1 MYCSVLSSNTNTHR
15 YIHVLKHKKFKMK
28 WNHKTIET
36 SMIWKGGEVWPVTY
50 MYVRQK
56 SNGNASFCFCSIW
69 VLSDKR
75 HLDYFRGLFLASHVF
90 CLPILYARPREVE
103 LWHWFCTVQ
112 GCLYLWQIVL
122 SGALKWQIK
131 LQGHR
136 HKSIAGFRRK
146 SCRWKIAHC
155 LLEGILAV
163 EEHRARK
170 LDTWHLKAKNLI
182 FADSPFVSP

>member
-1 MYCSVLSSNTNTHR
+1 MKSENYWNEHDLRRWGGVTCH
-15 YIHVLKHKKFKMK
+15 IHERETEIEWKCKFLFML
-28 WNHKTIET
+28 IQ
-36 SMIWKGGEVWPVTY
+36 GYVQ
-50 MYVRQK
+50 YVR
-56 SNGNASFCFCSIW
+56 
-69 VLSDKR
+69 VLSDRR

>member
-1 MYCSVLSSNTNTHR
+1 
-15 YIHVLKHKKFKMK
+15 
-28 WNHKTIET
+28 
-36 SMIWKGGEVWPVTY
+36 MIWEGGKVWPVTY
-50 MYVRQK
+50 MYVKQK

-122 SGALKWQIK
+122 SGTLKWQIK

-146 SCRWKIAHC
+146 SCRWKTAHC
-155 LLEGILAV
+155 LLEGMIAEEDHNIEIENWTPDTLKPKTWFLRIHLLFHLNWQPHCAQQHNFDFLVGNTILV
-163 EEHRARK
+163 PEYQPV
-170 LDTWHLKAKNLI
+170 W
-182 FADSPFVSP
+182 